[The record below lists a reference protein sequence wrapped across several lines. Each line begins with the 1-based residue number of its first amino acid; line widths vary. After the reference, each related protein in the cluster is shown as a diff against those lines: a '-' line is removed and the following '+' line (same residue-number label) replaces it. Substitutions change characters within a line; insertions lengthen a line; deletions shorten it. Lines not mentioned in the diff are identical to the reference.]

1 MDAYDLKKLEEL
13 LRDFYNLTK
22 IKICVYDHSENELC
36 FYPEKRSSFCS
47 LLRQDEEMDKRCKA
61 CDHHAFSECRKT
73 REQYV
78 YTCHA
83 GLVEC
88 VSPILHG
95 EKLIGY
101 IAIGQIKTDTN
112 TDFSLVKDNLPEALL
127 PSLQDKFENL
137 PTVDMDKIHSAI
149 RILDACTGYEY
160 LKRLAASSENK
171 IDALLDEYINEH
183 LTENLSAPVLCSV
196 FHLSHSELYSVFKN
210 YFLSTPAEYVKMR
223 RLKHAC
229 HLLKTTSLPINTIA
243 GRCGI
248 SDYKYFSKIF
258 KRAFGRSPREF
269 RKNAALRP

>member
-127 PSLQDKFENL
+127 PSLQDKFESL

-149 RILDACTGYEY
+149 RILDACLQQHRHGGAVAVDSHHVQALHAGVQY
-160 LKRLAASSENK
+160 LSIG
-171 IDALLDEYINEH
+171 IDQGNIMFFSGKLMGQRKAD
-183 LTENLSAPVLCSV
+183 LSATCNNNI
-196 FHLSHSELYSVFKN
+196 HD
-210 YFLSTPAEYVKMR
+210 
-223 RLKHAC
+223 
-229 HLLKTTSLPINTIA
+229 SLPI
-243 GRCGI
+243 R
-248 SDYKYFSKIF
+248 
-258 KRAFGRSPREF
+258 
-269 RKNAALRP
+269 